1 MFNFLEKINPFNW
14 LENFVIKRIVKKIT
28 KGFPTLKTKGVDFFE
43 THKEEIIQKVKVTI
57 FEFIQKHKDK

>member
-1 MFNFLEKINPFNW
+1 MLKFLEKINPFNW

-28 KGFPTLKTKGVDFFE
+28 KGFPTLKAKGVDFFE
-43 THKEEIIQKVKVTI
+43 NHKEEILQKVKVTI